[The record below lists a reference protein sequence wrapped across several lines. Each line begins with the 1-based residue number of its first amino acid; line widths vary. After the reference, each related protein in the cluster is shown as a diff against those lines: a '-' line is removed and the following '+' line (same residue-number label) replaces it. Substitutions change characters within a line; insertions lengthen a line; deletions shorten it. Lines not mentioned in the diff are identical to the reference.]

1 MWTIKLERAVPGY
14 QFWDHSKTSGQTFDE
29 FSTQLRILSLSCEF
43 AKPDN
48 MIRYKIVLSTENTAL
63 KERPPREPKL
73 DLQKAVDICR
83 SSYSSENF
91 IPSIPLL
98 GNSPSQV
105 HKGDFEK

>member
-91 IPSIPLL
+91 IPSILLL

-105 HKGDFEK
+105 HEGDFEK